1 MAFSTASISRPF
13 HPNELLVAQS
23 DRTLVRRNHTQA
35 NPPGTFRSVRDLIKA
50 IQDYIRLYNKSPQ
63 PIQWVASASRIIK
76 KVNKYKGISETG
88 D

>member
-1 MAFSTASISRPF
+1 MAFSAASISRPF

-50 IQDYIRLYNKSPQ
+50 IQDYIQQESPTF
-63 PIQWVASASRIIK
+63 QWVASASRIIK